1 MDVLAII
8 LVVLGGDSR
17 SEGHEFES
25 QHCYWMKN
33 FPLICCKICNVCLK
47 KTENKRKRGR
57 GWAIQNSPLIDD
69 EGTPKQ
75 SCD

>member
-25 QHCYWMKN
+25 QHCILDEK
-33 FPLICCKICNVCLK
+33 FP
-47 KTENKRKRGR
+47 
-57 GWAIQNSPLIDD
+57 IDLL
-69 EGTPKQ
+69 
-75 SCD
+75 